1 MRRKP
6 TVAVS
11 ALVRNSKGEVLLI
24 RRAVEPCSGKWAL
37 PGGKVEFGE
46 RLCDAIRRELAEE
59 LGLEVKLGEIIGVEE
74 LMCRDYHYVIL
85 VFSAEA
91 NPRKVVPNKEVSEYR
106 WLKPEE
112 ALGLDLTATTRGFLE
127 RILRGS
133 RSIGLRVCSDSS
145 PRGEESPSTAR

>member
-1 MRRKP
+1 LRRKP

-59 LGLEVKLGEIIGVEE
+59 LGLEVELGEVIGIEE
-74 LMCRDYHYVIL
+74 FMCQDHHYVIV

-91 NPRKVVPNKEVSEYR
+91 RHYEVVPNREVSEYR
-106 WLKPEE
+106 WLRLEE
-112 ALGLDLTATTRGFLE
+112 ALKLDLTATTRGFLE
-127 RILRGS
+127 RMLRNPKI
-133 RSIGLRVCSDSS
+133 RGLPLCGDA
-145 PRGEESPSTAR
+145 P